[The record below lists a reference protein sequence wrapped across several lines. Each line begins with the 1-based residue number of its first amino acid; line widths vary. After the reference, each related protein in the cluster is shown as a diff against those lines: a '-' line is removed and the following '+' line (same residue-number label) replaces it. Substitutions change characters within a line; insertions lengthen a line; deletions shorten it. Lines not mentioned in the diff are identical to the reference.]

1 MKTKKAIQHISKDP
15 VLKKI
20 ISTLDSP
27 KPIVSNGVYAD
38 LIKAIIYQQ
47 ISTKAA
53 DKIYER
59 FTLLVELD
67 LQNPLRLL
75 SVDFEDLR
83 GAGLSRQKANYVTN
97 IADFF
102 VDEKI
107 KEDKWEKMSDQEIV
121 DYLTQI
127 KGVGKWTVEMMLI
140 FSLGRP
146 DVFPDRDYA
155 IQMVIKDLY
164 GLDTEKTAL
173 IKEINALSLNWSPN
187 RTLATLYLWQW
198 VRHLREQKA

>member
-1 MKTKKAIQHISKDP
+1 MKTTKAINHISKDP

-20 ISTLDSP
+20 ISTLDAP

-59 FTLLVELD
+59 FSRLVELD

-83 GAGLSRQKANYVTN
+83 GAGLSRQKASYVTN

-107 KEDKWEKMSDQEIV
+107 KEDKWEKMNDQEIV

-164 GLDTEKTAL
+164 GLNTEKTAL
-173 IKEINALSLNWSPN
+173 IKEINALALNWSPN

-198 VRHLREQKA
+198 VRYLRELKR